1 MFAIDG
7 VKLPSNASKQRSGTH
22 AELAHSAQRMERAVK
37 GMLTAHQG
45 QDDRATDDKGA
56 DQARRRRRIES
67 LQNEAHRIRS
77 FIATKPERK
86 SDKGS
91 IRKSNVTDNDS
102 AKMATSKGVIQGYT
116 AVVAVDSLHQVIVA
130 AAAHGSGSE
139 QNALLPTVRATD
151 SIREARTVITADA
164 GYHSEAN
171 LRELHDAGIPA
182 MIADGLMRRRDER
195 FKGQEKY
202 KDKPDPLY
210 DKRGAQEPKQ
220 ASRFR
225 PDDFH
230 FDERANTC
238 ICPAGERLYS
248 NGTNCTVNGR
258 QHHNFTGAKQSCVPC
273 ALRDKCLRHPER
285 TQVRQVAF
293 FYKGQASPLTYTQRM
308 RQAIDTPRGRAIYSQ
323 RMAAVEQVFA
333 NLRFNKAGSLHLAR
347 AAQGQHTMAALLLG
361 AQHREASASRLCGL
375 RRDG

>member
-1 MFAIDG
+1 
-7 VKLPSNASKQRSGTH
+7 
-22 AELAHSAQRMERAVK
+22 
-37 GMLTAHQG
+37 
-45 QDDRATDDKGA
+45 
-56 DQARRRRRIES
+56 
-67 LQNEAHRIRS
+67 
-77 FIATKPERK
+77 
-86 SDKGS
+86 
-91 IRKSNVTDNDS
+91 
-102 AKMATSKGVIQGYT
+102 
-116 AVVAVDSLHQVIVA
+116 VIVA

-151 SIREARTVITADA
+151 SIREARTVFTADA

-220 ASRFR
+220 SSRFR

-258 QHHNFTGAKQSCVPC
+258 QHHKFTGAKQSCVPC

-308 RQAIDTPRGRAIYSQ
+308 RQAIDTPRGRAISSQ
-323 RMAAVEQVFA
+323 RMATVEPVFA
-333 NLRFNKAGSLHLAR
+333 NLRFNKRLDRFTLRGQPKVSTQWQLYCLVHNIEKLAR
-347 AAQGQHTMAALLLG
+347 SGYAV
-361 AQHREASASRLCGL
+361 
-375 RRDG
+375 